1 MIGDAL
7 RAEITAYAVE
17 AKNTNPLL
25 ARASQG
31 AITPSHVA
39 RYLANVHQL
48 VVHTPMHLRRAE
60 AAARARGDAALADH
74 YRLKR
79 GEEVGHDAW
88 AERDLA
94 RIAPRL
100 TAAPSRDLVPAMSQ
114 LLASIE
120 ARIDEEP
127 AQYLAYILFAEHTM
141 VLLGPAWLDLLERH
155 CGILRTSMTI
165 VANHVELDGEHV
177 EEALAQIDQLVPD
190 PRALPR
196 LRAVLH
202 GTMRLFEQFC
212 DQVTAFEHAAAPAA

>member
-7 RAEITAYAVE
+7 RAEIEAYAASVR
-17 AKNTNPLL
+17 TTSPLFT
-25 ARASQG
+25 RAATG
-31 AITPSHVA
+31 AITPVHVA

-48 VVHTPMHLRRAE
+48 VLHTPIHLRRAE
-60 AAARARGDAALADH
+60 AAARALGDEALARH
-74 YRLKR
+74 YRTKR

-100 TAAPSRDLVPAMSQ
+100 PSAPPRDLVPAMQ
-114 LLASIE
+114 ELLAYLE
-120 ARIDEEP
+120 GCIDESP

-141 VLLGPAWLDLLERH
+141 VLLGPGWLELLETH
-155 CGILRTSMTI
+155 CGIPRSSMTI

-177 EEALAQIDQLVPD
+177 EDALAHIDALVPD
-190 PRALPR
+190 PLALPR

-202 GTMRLFEQFC
+202 RAMHLFDQFC
-212 DQVTAFEHAAAPAA
+212 EQVTTYDYAAAPAA

>member
-7 RAEITAYAVE
+7 RAEIAAYAVK
-17 AKNTNPLL
+17 ASINNPLL
-25 ARASQG
+25 TRAAG
-31 AITPSHVA
+31 GGVTASHVA

-48 VVHTPMHLRRAE
+48 VVHTPIHLRRAE
-60 AAARARGDAALADH
+60 AAARARGDEGLARH
-74 YRLKR
+74 FREKR

-100 TAAPSRDLVPAMSQ
+100 SSAPSRDLVPAMAQ
-114 LLASIE
+114 LLAFIE
-120 ARIDEEP
+120 GCIDEDP

-141 VLLGPAWLDLLERH
+141 VLLGPQLLDLLERH
-155 CGILRTSMTI
+155 CGIPRTSLSI

-177 EEALAQIDQLVPD
+177 EEALAHIDELVAD
-190 PRALPR
+190 PHALPR

-212 DQVTAFEHAAAPAA
+212 DQVSTFEHVAAPAA